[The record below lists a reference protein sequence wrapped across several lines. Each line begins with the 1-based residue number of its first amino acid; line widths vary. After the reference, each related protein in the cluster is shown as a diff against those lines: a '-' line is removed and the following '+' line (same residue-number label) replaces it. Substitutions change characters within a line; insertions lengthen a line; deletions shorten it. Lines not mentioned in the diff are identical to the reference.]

1 MVKTKQWA
9 SSAGQTKAVVRI
21 STTVASPVAILA
33 ATSVTIVATKAK
45 TIAAET
51 IAATLSAGALTV
63 AFVADALKRLCGFA
77 AVLLLS
83 ISANTSQAH
92 DHDQWQVITKHA
104 GQSVERETNR
114 WNEPVRYSN
123 VVDEQGWYR
132 IAPEQQ
138 PQVLVP
144 ATESYQQRPTSLSQS
159 TAKRVHA
166 NPPGRRSGT
175 LPPSSGVAASM
186 PSRLANRPN
195 SLVPSQV
202 QQRQTRLGTL
212 QHKLP
217 PQTINLDLFVGEV
230 RVMGAVDTTRVA
242 VGNGSIVNAK
252 VIESNELLIIA
263 TGVGSTSLRLWNS
276 DATQTDYN
284 IRVSE
289 NDPQTRVRLEPMVR
303 MRVRMV
309 EFRKSALGRL
319 GIDWSDSAAGPTWGA
334 AGASSNSA
342 SFIPNVEGGSNLV
355 SAATS
360 FSTYFGITSNI
371 ASRIN
376 FLAQNG
382 DAVTLAEPVLSA
394 VNGGEA
400 SFLAGG
406 EVPYPSV
413 GENGQTQVEFKEYGV
428 KLNVAPLID
437 NAGNVRAKLETEIS
451 QLDSSVSVQGA
462 PGLLTRR
469 AQTEVTVR
477 SGETIVISGL
487 LSSESSGDVDMIPL
501 IGRLPIIGRLF
512 SSRSKRNSVSELV
525 IFVTPEVIE
534 PQQAMINA
542 REQRYLQESENRLA
556 DLRDRLPLLE

>member
-1 MVKTKQWA
+1 MGQVYQSTGSARQLKA
-9 SSAGQTKAVVRI
+9 SVRI
-21 STTVASPVAILA
+21 
-33 ATSVTIVATKAK
+33 ATSVVAM
-45 TIAAET
+45 
-51 IAATLSAGALTV
+51 
-63 AFVADALKRLCGFA
+63 
-77 AVLLLS
+77 LLLS
-83 ISANTSQAH
+83 ISANTSQAQNNN
-92 DHDQWQVITKHA
+92 DHSLWQVIA
-104 GQSVERETNR
+104 NQGGQPIERDTDQ
-114 WNEPVRYSN
+114 WNEVGRNSH
-123 VVDEQGWYR
+123 VVDKQGWYR
-132 IAPEQQ
+132 TTREQAQILAPTNQAYQQ
-138 PQVLVP
+138 PPSSHV
-144 ATESYQQRPTSLSQS
+144 QS
-159 TAKRVHA
+159 AVTQASA
-166 NPPGRRSGT
+166 QILGRRSGT
-175 LPPSSGVAASM
+175 LPPSPVVSTSVATKFDNTSNG
-186 PSRLANRPN
+186 LA
-195 SLVPSQV
+195 PSQLGQV
-202 QQRQTRLGTL
+202 QTPPGKL
-212 QHKLP
+212 QHEISP
-217 PQTINLDLFVGEV
+217 RTINLDLFVGEV
-230 RVMGAVDTTRVA
+230 RVMGVVDTTRVA

-276 DATQTDYN
+276 DTTQTDYN

-319 GIDWSDSAAGPTWGA
+319 GIDWSDSAAGPTYGA

-342 SFIPNVEGGSNLV
+342 SFVPSIEGGSGLV

-360 FSTYFGITSNI
+360 FSTYFGIASNI
-371 ASRIN
+371 TSRIN

-394 VNGGEA
+394 MNGGEA

-413 GENGQTQVEFKEYGV
+413 GENGQTQVEFKDYGV
-428 KLNVAPLID
+428 KLHVAPLID

-451 QLDSSVSVQGA
+451 QLDSSVSIQGA

-487 LSSESSGDVDMIPL
+487 LSSESSGDVDMVPL

-525 IFVTPEVIE
+525 IFVTPEIIE
-534 PQQAMINA
+534 PHQPMINA
-542 REQRYLQESENRLA
+542 REQGYLQESGKRLA
-556 DLRDRLPLLE
+556 DVRMRLPLME